1 LAKISAILIFVIHL
15 YSSVCYSFVFNY
27 FIHLSDEQTAAQLD
41 KNVYD
46 DAALV
51 EISIPLNMPYMSSQ
65 SNYERCDGSIEL
77 KGTHYNYVKRKI
89 NNDTLHILCI
99 PNEQKTQLHEAKNDY
114 TRQLTD
120 LPSGNKKA
128 SDSQAKKGGFF
139 SEYNNQIT
147 QYCFTA
153 ITPAVRQNT
162 LALRYFIPKGYV
174 DTQIKPPQ
182 VIA

>member
-1 LAKISAILIFVIHL
+1 MVASLDENK
-15 YSSVCYSFVFNY
+15 YNE
-27 FIHLSDEQTAAQLD
+27 SDLM
-41 KNVYD
+41 
-46 DAALV
+46 
-51 EISIPLNMPYMSSQ
+51 EIRLPLNIPYTT
-65 SNYERCDGSIEL
+65 NWKDYERCDGNIVL
-77 KGTHYNYVKRKI
+77 NGIHYNYVKRKI

-120 LPSGNKKA
+120 LPSGNKKE

-139 SEYNNQIT
+139 SEYNNQVT

-162 LALRYFIPKGYV
+162 SALRYFIPKGYV

-182 VIA
+182 VSA